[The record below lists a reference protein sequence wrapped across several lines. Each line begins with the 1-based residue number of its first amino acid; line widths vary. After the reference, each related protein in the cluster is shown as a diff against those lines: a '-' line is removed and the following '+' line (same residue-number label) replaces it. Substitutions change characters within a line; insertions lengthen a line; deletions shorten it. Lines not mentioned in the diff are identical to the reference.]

1 MWRDWDF
8 GMTSAKV
15 LSSNK
20 VWNNKL
26 EIYRMIDAVNKSEI
40 MWMSMSS

>member
-20 VWNNKL
+20 VENKL
-26 EIYRMIDAVNKSEI
+26 EIHRMIDAVNMSEI